1 MRTYELLL
9 KIWLPFLPAHKVLNR
24 KVGIYGSLNPR
35 CNLKKR
41 GHFAVIK
48 FVEVF
53 RSGRWQVEIKDT
65 LAEFELTVLRRDS
78 ARCQPCVVF
87 QILQKA
93 SQSMQRSPIVLH
105 SSHLPLGAIMQLPRP
120 DSDSHMGS
128 LPPAKRKHTFG
139 MLVTLSTESE
149 RSGFRTHAS
158 FSPKSEDE
166 SGKHALY
173 STVPENSFCMNIPL
187 PRASTGFRH
196 AGDAL
201 PIARV
206 LAGFWHVGDTLPVA
220 RASTGFRL
228 VGNALPISRGEA

>member
-1 MRTYELLL
+1 M
-9 KIWLPFLPAHKVLNR
+9 
-24 KVGIYGSLNPR
+24 
-35 CNLKKR
+35 
-41 GHFAVIK
+41 IK

-65 LAEFELTVLRRDS
+65 LAEFELTVLRCDS
-78 ARCQPCVVF
+78 ARCQPRVIF

-120 DSDSHMGS
+120 DSDSRMGS
-128 LPPAKRKHTFG
+128 SPPAKRKHTFG
-139 MLVTLSTESE
+139 MLATLSTESE

-158 FSPKSEDE
+158 LSPESKDE

-196 AGDAL
+196 VGDAL

-206 LAGFWHVGDTLPVA
+206 SAGFWHAGNALPVA
-220 RASTGFRL
+220 RASTGFRH
-228 VGNALPISRGEA
+228 VGNALPIGRGEA

>member
-1 MRTYELLL
+1 MRTYKLPL

-53 RSGRWQVEIKDT
+53 RSRRWQVEIKDT

-78 ARCQPCVVF
+78 ARRQPHVVF

-105 SSHLPLGAIMQLPRP
+105 SLHLPLGTIMQLLRP
-120 DSDSHMGS
+120 DSDSCMGS
-128 LPPAKRKHTFG
+128 SPPAKRKHTFG

-149 RSGFRTHAS
+149 RSGFRTCAS
-158 FSPKSEDE
+158 LSPESEDE

-206 LAGFWHVGDTLPVA
+206 LAGFWHAGDALPVT
-220 RASTGFRL
+220 RAYR
-228 VGNALPISRGEA
+228 ISAHG